1 MVSVG
6 VEVSQKP
13 QDADTT
19 QGDWEDDGGP
29 PLPEPTQTETE
40 TEKSAELPV
49 PKRKAVLK
57 VFEKAAKAVTGRGT
71 DSPTSE
77 K

>member
-1 MVSVG
+1 M
-6 VEVSQKP
+6 KP

-19 QGDWEDDGGP
+19 QGDWEDEGGALP
-29 PLPEPTQTETE
+29 PEPTQR
-40 TEKSAELPV
+40 TEKSLETPV

-57 VFEKAAKAVTGRGT
+57 VFEKAAKAVSGRGT

>member
-1 MVSVG
+1 MT
-6 VEVSQKP
+6 QKP

-19 QGDWEDDGGP
+19 QGDWEDEGGR
-29 PLPEPTQTETE
+29 PLPEPTQTET
-40 TEKSAELPV
+40 SAELPV
-49 PKRKAVLK
+49 PKRKAVLR
-57 VFEKAAKAVTGRGT
+57 VFEKAAKAVSGRGT

>member
-40 TEKSAELPV
+40 KEC
-49 PKRKAVLK
+49 
-57 VFEKAAKAVTGRGT
+57 
-71 DSPTSE
+71 
-77 K
+77 

>member
-1 MVSVG
+1 MT
-6 VEVSQKP
+6 EPP

-19 QGDWEDDGGP
+19 RGDWEDEGGA
-29 PLPEPTQTETE
+29 PLPEPTQRT
-40 TEKSAELPV
+40 AEECLEIPV
-49 PKRKAVLK
+49 PKRTAVLK
-57 VFEKAAKAVTGRGT
+57 VFEKTAKPASGRGT